1 MFILRSKDT
10 DFPNSHPFLMIK
22 IYTHQAIGQSWLK
35 RYQGCCPQLI
45 CLLGFTHTG
54 LIPGISAAGATPQDR
69 QYTAIADAEFLVKGV
84 QPNPH
89 YALPP
94 LTVGVSP
101 VLITRA
107 VVESLQIPVQI
118 FNTGLP
124 IAPVIPH
131 QDLEGVPANCL
142 STGQALP
149 LSTVEHLFSQGL
161 KWGQIL
167 AEQTPN
173 SYLILSE
180 CVVGGTTTA
189 LAILAA
195 LGINAFGKVNSSFP
209 QCNHRQKEQ
218 LVRDILAQNLPLA
231 NPLQIVAALGDPMQI
246 VCAGMA
252 IAASQR
258 VGVMLAGGTQM
269 LAVYAL
275 IQALVKMHNVPVDW
289 EQIIVGTTRW
299 VAEDPTGDTIGLARL
314 LDPVSL
320 MATQLS
326 FQHSSYPQLRVYE
339 QGFVKEGVG
348 AGGSAIAAALYQNW
362 DHPKLVNEIESLLV
376 KLQTVRAKSGN

>member
-1 MFILRSKDT
+1 MGL
-10 DFPNSHPFLMIK
+10 NMITL
-22 IYTHQAIGQSWLK
+22 YTQETLGQAWLK
-35 RYQGCCPQLI
+35 RYQGCCPRLI
-45 CLLGFTHTG
+45 CLLGFTATG

-69 QYTAIADAEFLVKGV
+69 QYTAIADAEFLVNGV
-84 QPNPH
+84 QAHPQ

-131 QDLEGVPANCL
+131 EDIGGLPANCL

-149 LSTVEHLFSQGL
+149 LSVVEHLFSQGL
-161 KWGQIL
+161 QWGQIL

-189 LAILAA
+189 LAILTA
-195 LGINAFGKVNSSFP
+195 LGINAFGKINSSFS
-209 QCNHRQKEQ
+209 QCNHQQKEQ
-218 LVRDILAQNLPLA
+218 LVKQILAKVLPLS
-231 NPLQIVAALGDPMQI
+231 NPLQVIAALGDPMQI

-275 IQALVKMHNVPVDW
+275 MQALAKTHQIPVNW
-289 EQIIVGTTRW
+289 EQIVVGTTRW
-299 VAEDPTGDTIGLARL
+299 VAEDPTGDTIGLASL
-314 LDPVSL
+314 LDPVIL

-326 FQHSSYPQLRVYE
+326 FQHSPYPQLQVYE

-348 AGGSAIAAALYQNW
+348 AGGAAIAAALYQNW
-362 DHPKLVNEIESLLV
+362 DHQKLVSQIESLLV
-376 KLQTVRAKSGN
+376 KLQKVRVKL